1 MRVGM
6 LMLAS
11 IGSVVL
17 SHPALAQSLGQSGST
32 VARYIDPIGGLTLEA
47 AVAQALQQEPSV
59 RAARTEADAAEGRRR
74 QAQLRP
80 NPTTSFGYQKEPGG
94 SDHQS
99 RVEIE
104 WPLDLF
110 RKTGRVAVAEREIDV
125 TRQAIA
131 DRERR
136 LAGDVRRV
144 YGEVLTAVRE
154 LTVSDDLVAA
164 TARQFELVRAR
175 AELGA
180 TPPLERDML
189 RVEVQRLEAERRL
202 TTGRAERALIELKRL
217 LGASPEAPLTLRDTL
232 EQLVQRET
240 VVTAAIRDKD
250 GPEQRSDVREAD
262 ARVLMAAAEIDRA
275 RRDGRFDVSIFGM
288 YMRMDAGFPQRGLSD
303 AGALER
309 VRGMFNYLAA
319 GAMVTVP
326 LRNRNQGEIDV
337 ARARQSGAQ
346 AQLEAA
352 RLSANAEVSAAQ
364 ARDKA
369 ARDALSIYSTDA
381 RAMARQN
388 LNVVGQT
395 YELGRMTLFD
405 VLTEQRR
412 YLELERAYTD
422 TLREAYEARQA
433 LRFVLGD
440 VR

>member
-1 MRVGM
+1 
-6 LMLAS
+6 
-11 IGSVVL
+11 
-17 SHPALAQSLGQSGST
+17 
-32 VARYIDPIGGLTLEA
+32 
-47 AVAQALQQEPSV
+47 
-59 RAARTEADAAEGRRR
+59 
-74 QAQLRP
+74 
-80 NPTTSFGYQKEPGG
+80 
-94 SDHQS
+94 
-99 RVEIE
+99 
-104 WPLDLF
+104 
-110 RKTGRVAVAEREIDV
+110 
-125 TRQAIA
+125 
-131 DRERR
+131 
-136 LAGDVRRV
+136 
-144 YGEVLTAVRE
+144 
-154 LTVSDDLVAA
+154 
-164 TARQFELVRAR
+164 
-175 AELGA
+175 
-180 TPPLERDML
+180 
-189 RVEVQRLEAERRL
+189 
-202 TTGRAERALIELKRL
+202 
-217 LGASPEAPLTLRDTL
+217 
-232 EQLVQRET
+232 
-240 VVTAAIRDKD
+240 
-250 GPEQRSDVREAD
+250 
-262 ARVLMAAAEIDRA
+262 
-275 RRDGRFDVSIFGM
+275 M